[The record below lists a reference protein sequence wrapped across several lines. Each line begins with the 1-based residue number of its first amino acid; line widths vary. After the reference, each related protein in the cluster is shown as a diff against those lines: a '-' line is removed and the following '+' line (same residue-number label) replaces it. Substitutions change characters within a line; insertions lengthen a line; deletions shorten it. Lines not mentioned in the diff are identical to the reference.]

1 MRFFQLLRN
10 ARGSCSQVAVTDV
23 FDKAKRSLIMSRVRS
38 RGNKSTEEHLATLFR
53 KAGITGWRRHL
64 HLPGT
69 PDFAFPRYR
78 VAVFVH
84 GCFWHGCPKH
94 TEFPSTRANWWR
106 RKLERNRARDRIAAR
121 NLRNSGWTV
130 VRIWECD
137 LIVKRRMSALRKIK
151 VALHSRLA
159 VKDRN
164 GVRRFV
170 G

>member
-1 MRFFQLLRN
+1 M
-10 ARGSCSQVAVTDV
+10 ADV
-23 FDKAKRSLIMSRVRS
+23 FDKAKRSQIMSRVRS
-38 RGNKSTEEHLATLFR
+38 RGNTSTEKKLITLLR
-53 KAGITGWRRHL
+53 EEAIIGWRRHL
-64 HLPGT
+64 PLPGT
-69 PDFAFPRYR
+69 PDFAFPKRR

-106 RKLERNRARDRIAAR
+106 RKLRQNKARDRIATR
-121 NLRNSGWTV
+121 TLRSSGWTV

-137 LIVKRRMSALRKIK
+137 LTVKRRMSALKKIK

-159 VKDRN
+159 VKERN